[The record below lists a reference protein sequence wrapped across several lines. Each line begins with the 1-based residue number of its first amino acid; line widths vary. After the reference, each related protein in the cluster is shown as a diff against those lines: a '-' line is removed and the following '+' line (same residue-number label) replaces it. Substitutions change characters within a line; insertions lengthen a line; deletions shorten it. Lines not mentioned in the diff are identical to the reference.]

1 MVFKFSSE
9 LVQIHTWILQNPHDD
24 LSKSTRGFCKPL
36 TLVCANGHILL
47 TMPLSVLPRTAQ
59 QLPLLRARRADLDVY
74 APQWT
79 RGLDAAQGI
88 IADVL

>member
-1 MVFKFSSE
+1 MFMKFTAHE
-9 LVQIHTWILQNPHDD
+9 VWDKFTRGFWQIHTRILQT
-24 LSKSTRGFCKPL
+24 SYAM
-36 TLVCANGHILL
+36 CANGHILL
-47 TMPLSVLPRTAQ
+47 TMLLSVLPRTAQ

-74 APQWT
+74 AAQRT

>member
-1 MVFKFSSE
+1 M
-9 LVQIHTWILQNPHDD
+9 
-24 LSKSTRGFCKPL
+24 
-36 TLVCANGHILL
+36 CANGHILL
-47 TMPLSVLPRTAQ
+47 TMLLSVLPRTAQ

-74 APQWT
+74 AAQRT